1 MVSHELL
8 AIYLPSSE
16 ISRKKTFILHHRAG
30 AGVEEQRAGGR
41 LEDYRQILSGMVT
54 GWGGKGIG
62 ARVRGARGHRGRAA
76 LD

>member
-16 ISRKKTFILHHRAG
+16 ISRKKTFILHHGAG

-54 GWGGKGIG
+54 G
-62 ARVRGARGHRGRAA
+62 
-76 LD
+76 